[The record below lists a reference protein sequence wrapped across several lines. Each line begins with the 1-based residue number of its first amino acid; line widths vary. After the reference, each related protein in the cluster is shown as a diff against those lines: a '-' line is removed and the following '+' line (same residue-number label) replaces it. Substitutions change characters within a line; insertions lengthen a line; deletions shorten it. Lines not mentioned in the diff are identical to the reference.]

1 MYIQIID
8 VQMGDLMFIERFIR
22 YLKFEKRFSPHTVT
36 AYRHDLNQFNDF
48 LSPGEIDILKISH
61 QEVRSWMLSLME
73 QGSEAKTVNRKLSVL
88 RSFYK
93 FLQRENVI
101 SNNPMCQIKAPK
113 IPKRLPVVMEEQK
126 MDSLLDSSDVFEGNF
141 AGARNRLI
149 LELLY
154 GTGMRLSEL
163 VNLKDQ
169 DVNLYE
175 QSIKVLGK
183 RNKERI
189 IPVGTPLI
197 KLIKEYLTMKL
208 SQNFDNKEGSLIVT
222 NEGNY
227 AYPQFIYRIVT
238 SSLSHISTQTKKSPH
253 ILRHSFATAL
263 LNRGADLNAI
273 KELLGHSSLAA
284 TQVYTHNSVEKL
296 KSIYKQAHPKA

>member
-1 MYIQIID
+1 
-8 VQMGDLMFIERFIR
+8 MFIEQFIG
-22 YLKFEKRFSPHTVT
+22 YLQFEKRFSPHTVT
-36 AYRHDLNQFNDF
+36 AYRKDLSQFTDF
-48 LSPGEIDILKISH
+48 LNTDGLNVLAISH
-61 QEVRSWMLSLME
+61 QEVRSWMLTLME
-73 QGSEAKTVNRKLSVL
+73 QGSEAKTVSRKLSVL

-93 FLQRENVI
+93 FLQREELI
-101 SNNPMCQIKAPK
+101 RINPMVLVKAPR
-113 IPKRLPVVMEEQK
+113 IPKRLPVVMDEQK
-126 MDSLLDSSDVFEGNF
+126 MDSLLDSENVFEDNF
-141 AGARNRLI
+141 AGKRNRMI

-163 VNLKDQ
+163 VNLTDQ

-175 QSIKVLGK
+175 QYIKVLGK

-189 IPVGTPLI
+189 IPVGIPLI
-197 KLIKEYLTMKL
+197 KLIKDYMREKL
-208 SQNFDNKEGSLIVT
+208 SQNFDNKGGSLIVT
-222 NEGNY
+222 NEGNN
-227 AYPQFIYRIVT
+227 AYPQFIYRIVKL
-238 SSLSHISTQTKKSPH
+238 SLSQISTQTKRSPH

-263 LNRGADLNAI
+263 LNKGADLNAI

>member
-1 MYIQIID
+1 
-8 VQMGDLMFIERFIR
+8 MFIEQFIG
-22 YLKFEKRFSPHTVT
+22 YLQFEKRFSPHTVT
-36 AYRHDLNQFNDF
+36 AYRKDLSQFTDF
-48 LSPGEIDILKISH
+48 LNTDGLNLLAISH
-61 QEVRSWMLSLME
+61 QEVRSWMLTLME
-73 QGSEAKTVNRKLSVL
+73 QGSEAKTVSRKLSVL

-93 FLQRENVI
+93 FLQREELIRI
-101 SNNPMCQIKAPK
+101 SPMVHVKAPR
-113 IPKRLPVVMEEQK
+113 IPKRLPVVMDEQK
-126 MDSLLDSSDVFEGNF
+126 MDSLLDSENVFEDNF
-141 AGARNRLI
+141 AGKRNRMI

-163 VNLKDQ
+163 VNLTDQ

-175 QSIKVLGK
+175 QYIKVLGK

-189 IPVGTPLI
+189 IPVGSPLI
-197 KLIKEYLTMKL
+197 KLIKDYMREKL
-208 SQNFDNKEGSLIVT
+208 SQNFDNKGGSLIVT
-222 NEGNY
+222 NEGNN
-227 AYPQFIYRIVT
+227 AYPQFIYRIVKL
-238 SSLSHISTQTKKSPH
+238 SLSQISTQTKRSPH

-263 LNRGADLNAI
+263 LNKGADLNAI